1 MAARDEILEH
11 ARQLLE
17 LDSYEDY
24 GPMGLQVV
32 GAEEVTKI
40 AAGVSCSRELFER
53 AAAARAQLLLVH
65 HGLFWDGDPRIV
77 DGQMKARLRALFD
90 ADLTL
95 AAYHLA
101 LDAHPEVGNNALLGR
116 RLGLESL
123 ERFLEWGFGGR
134 LSEPATLDDLA
145 RRLHEAT
152 GREPQVFEGG
162 AERIE
167 RVAVVTGGAAK
178 LVPQAA
184 AAGYDAFVTGEPAE
198 PTMALARE
206 LGIHFLAGGHY
217 ATETFGI
224 SALAERLADRFS
236 LDWEFLDVP
245 NPV

>member
-17 LDSYEDY
+17 LDSYDDY

-32 GAEEVTKI
+32 GADEVTKI

-53 AAAARAQLLLVH
+53 AAAADAQLLLVH

-77 DGQMKARLRALFD
+77 DRQMKARLRALFD

-101 LDAHPEVGNNALLGR
+101 LDAHPEIGNNALLGR

-123 ERFLEWGFGGR
+123 ERFLEWGFGGP

-162 AERIE
+162 AKRIE

-236 LDWEFLDVP
+236 LEWAFLDVP